1 MKIITSLNKEER
13 DALRGKKVIV
23 RVDFNVQVF
32 GGAILDDLRI
42 RKTLPTVKFLRELGA
57 RLVLVSHIESKDG
70 TGLAPIA
77 LHINAKYS
85 AECGEVK
92 FVVADDLAS
101 ACADM
106 KDGDVVLLENLRT
119 NAGEK
124 ENSKDFAQELVDK
137 TGAEVYVNDAFAVSH
152 RKHASVVALP
162 ALFPNARYAG
172 IQLAEEIANLS
183 SAFNPEHPFI
193 FILGGAKFDTKLP
206 LIEKFS
212 AKADKIYLGGA
223 LLNDILK
230 AKGYQVGHSLVSSAS
245 GANGGANDV
254 VGGLGANGSDGN
266 SDAQIDI
273 SHIINNPKLI
283 IPTDVVVENQQSGD
297 IATVEISNIDEE
309 DMIMDVGPSFTSML
323 VEDLR
328 TAKFVLWN
336 GPMGNYEKDYKDQ
349 TLGMAK
355 AIYEAGA
362 GSSGVK
368 SVIGGGDTTAAIAEL
383 GFDGSSAAGKNMFVS
398 TGGGAMLEYLQ
409 NETLP
414 GLEALG

>member
-1 MKIITSLNKEER
+1 MKIITDLNKEER
-13 DALRGKKVIV
+13 DALRGKVVIV
-23 RVDFNVQVF
+23 RVDFNVQVYN
-32 GGAILDDLRI
+32 GAILDDLRI
-42 RKTLPTVKFLRELGA
+42 RKTLPTIKFLRELGA
-57 RLVLVSHIESKDG
+57 KLVLISHIESKDG
-70 TGLAPIA
+70 TGLGPVAEY
-77 LHINAKYS
+77 INAKYN

-92 FVVADDLAS
+92 FVNADELAS
-101 ACADM
+101 ACAEM
-106 KDGDVVLLENLRT
+106 KDGEVVLLENLRT

-124 ENSKDFAQELVDK
+124 ENSESFARELIEK

-172 IQLAEEIANLS
+172 IQLAEEIQNLS

-206 LIEKFS
+206 LIDKFS

-230 AKGYQVGHSLVSSAS
+230 AKGYPVGHSLVSD
-245 GANGGANDV
+245 ANTVA
-254 VGGLGANGSDGN
+254 
-266 SDAQIDI
+266 DI

-297 IATVEISNIDEE
+297 VATVELSNVDEE

-355 AIYEAGA
+355 SIYEA
-362 GSSGVK
+362 GVK
-368 SVIGGGDTTAAIAEL
+368 SVIGGGDTTTAIAEL
-383 GFDGSSAAGKNMFVS
+383 GFDEEGSDKNGANIFVS

-414 GLEALG
+414 GIEALG

>member
-32 GGAILDDLRI
+32 GGTILDDLRI

-57 RLVLVSHIESKDG
+57 RLVLISHIESKDG

-77 LHINAKYS
+77 EHINAKYS

-92 FVVADDLAS
+92 FVVVDDLAS

-124 ENSKDFAQELVDK
+124 ENSADFAQELVDK

-183 SAFNPEHPFI
+183 SAFDPEHPFI

-245 GANGGANDV
+245 GANG
-254 VGGLGANGSDGN
+254 SDGN
-266 SDAQIDI
+266 GDAQIDI

-323 VEDLR
+323 VEDLH

-355 AIYEAGA
+355 SIYEAGT
-362 GSSGVK
+362 GPSGVK

-383 GFDGSSAAGKNMFVS
+383 GFDGSKNIFVS